1 MLGLYNLAR
10 YIIRASFSQ
19 ERLTYL
25 WEAGQVEYKSKGGK
39 ETRVFDALKWLAAM
53 CSYVPNKGEQIVR
66 YYGYYSN
73 VSRGKH
79 QKAKNRRSYT

>member
-39 ETRVFDALKWLAAM
+39 ETRVFDAMKWLGAM
-53 CSYVPNKGEQIVR
+53 CSYVPNKGEQIHNIL
-66 YYGYYSN
+66 GPKLSP
-73 VSRGKH
+73 KELC
-79 QKAKNRRSYT
+79 KNCT

>member
-53 CSYVPNKGEQIVR
+53 FSYVPNKG
-66 YYGYYSN
+66 
-73 VSRGKH
+73 
-79 QKAKNRRSYT
+79 